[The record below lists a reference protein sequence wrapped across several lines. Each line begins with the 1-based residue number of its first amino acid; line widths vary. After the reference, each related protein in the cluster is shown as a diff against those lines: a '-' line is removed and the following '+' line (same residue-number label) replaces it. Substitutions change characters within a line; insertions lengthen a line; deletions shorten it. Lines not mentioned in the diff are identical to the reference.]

1 MNGKINN
8 KKESFVYKLKNSG
21 IKGTIKEMD
30 NTIIRA
36 MSNFYSG
43 FLYVLL
49 CVDIIFLYS
58 EKKN

>member
-21 IKGTIKEMD
+21 IKGTIKE
-30 NTIIRA
+30 TIIRA
-36 MSNFYSG
+36 MSNFDSG